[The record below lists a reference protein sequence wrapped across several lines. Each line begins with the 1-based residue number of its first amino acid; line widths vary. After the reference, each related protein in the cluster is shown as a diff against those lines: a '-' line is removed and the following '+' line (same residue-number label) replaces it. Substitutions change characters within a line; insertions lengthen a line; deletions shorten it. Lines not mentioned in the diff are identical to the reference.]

1 MDLDFRPHR
10 LVLATSDT
18 QSCVRSHCATD
29 SVPVPHTGS
38 SSGSIGLYNS
48 SSGSSNGS
56 KGSGRGD
63 DSGVAGWGR
72 GGEEGVGIGP
82 VTLCG
87 ESFFTAPVAACSFR
101 EVLTPVKILR
111 LFTKPEEMITD
122 FFSQITDTN
131 KVRNSSTAFILFTG
145 NAVKC
150 ILSRSEMIDCA

>member
-1 MDLDFRPHR
+1 MNLDFRPHR

-29 SVPVPHTGS
+29 SVPVPHTS
-38 SSGSIGLYNS
+38 SNSGSIGLYNA

-56 KGSGRGD
+56 NGSGIGN
-63 DSGVAGWGR
+63 DSGEVGWGM

-87 ESFFTAPVAACSFR
+87 ESYFTAPVAACSFR

-111 LFTKPEEMITD
+111 LFTKPEEITTD
-122 FFSQITDTN
+122 FFSLNTGTN
-131 KVRNSSTAFILFTG
+131 KVRISSIAVILFTMD
-145 NAVKC
+145 AVKC
-150 ILSRSEMIDCA
+150 ISSRSEIVKR